1 MIIRKLR
8 LQKGWS
14 QEHLSEISGLSSRT
28 IQRIERGHKASLE
41 SINALAS
48 VFEVDINELQQ
59 EQKMTNDTDIK
70 PPLQISEDEK
80 EAIAYVKEI
89 KGFYSDLMSFLVI
102 VPALF
107 ILNYST
113 SPNYIWA
120 WWVLFGWGIGL
131 SIHALTAFEF
141 FNMLSPDWEKKQI
154 EKRLGRKL

>member
-14 QEHLSEISGLSSRT
+14 QEHLSNISGLSSRT
-28 IQRIERGHKASLE
+28 IQRIERGHKASIE
-41 SINALAS
+41 SLNALAA

-59 EQKMTNDTDIK
+59 EQEMTNTINTT
-70 PPLQISEDEK
+70 PSVQISEEEK
-80 EAIAYVKEI
+80 EAIAYVKEL
-89 KGFYSDLMSFLVI
+89 KGFYSDLMSFIVI

-107 ILNYST
+107 ILNYFT
-113 SPNYIWA
+113 SPGYIWA

-131 SIHALTAFEF
+131 SIHALSVFEF
-141 FNMLSPDWEKKQI
+141 FNMLSPNWEKKQI

>member
-14 QEHLSEISGLSSRT
+14 QEHLSQISGLSSRT

-41 SINALAS
+41 SLKSLAA
-48 VFEVDINELQQ
+48 VFEVSINELQQ
-59 EQKMTNDTDIK
+59 EHNMTNDIDSNSPIH
-70 PPLQISEDEK
+70 ISDDEK

-89 KGFYSDLMSFLVI
+89 KGFYSDLISFLVI

-107 ILNYST
+107 ILNYFIT
-113 SPNYIWA
+113 PGYIWA

-131 SIHALTAFEF
+131 TTHALTVFEVF
-141 FNMLSPDWEKKQI
+141 SLFSPDWEKKQI